1 MVFEW
6 ETETNYIKR
15 IEFADVPV
23 GTGEGGSEIEMVFKE
38 RYYEKYDIF
47 KVDKTEQ
54 QFQVVA
60 RPIRTADNLWKVIVR
75 LIDPGY
81 EGTIDLSGCQVG
93 DTTRFIGNAMKIINI
108 LICVALLGD

>member
-1 MVFEW
+1 M
-6 ETETNYIKR
+6 
-15 IEFADVPV
+15 A
-23 GTGEGGSEIEMVFKE
+23 FKE

-60 RPIRTADNLWKVIVR
+60 HPVRRSDNYWEVVVR

-81 EGTIDLSGCQVG
+81 EGTLDISGCQIG
-93 DTTRFIGNAMKIINI
+93 DTTRFLGNAMPEMSEEGAESLTFFKFSQM
-108 LICVALLGD
+108 LGSTYNQQQSRYIYLYE

>member
-1 MVFEW
+1 M
-6 ETETNYIKR
+6 
-15 IEFADVPV
+15 A
-23 GTGEGGSEIEMVFKE
+23 FKE

-60 RPIRTADNLWKVIVR
+60 HPVRRSDNYWEVVVR

-81 EGTIDLSGCQVG
+81 EGTLDVSGCQIG
-93 DTTRFIGNAMKIINI
+93 DTTRFLGNAMPEMSEEGSINI
-108 LICVALLGD
+108 F